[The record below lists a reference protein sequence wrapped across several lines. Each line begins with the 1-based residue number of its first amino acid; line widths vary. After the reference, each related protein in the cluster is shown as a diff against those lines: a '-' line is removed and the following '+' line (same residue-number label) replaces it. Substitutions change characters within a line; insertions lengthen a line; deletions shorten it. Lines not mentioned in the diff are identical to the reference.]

1 VQSAAARDPRAVPFA
16 DRAQRVQLSRR
27 SFLLGMGAAVAG
39 LGLAAWRQWP
49 DEGLWNPCRP
59 LPMPD
64 HLARHAMVT
73 AAWSGLDAAQV
84 WDTHVHLLGAAGEA
98 DGAWVNP
105 DMTSVA
111 HPFELIHF
119 KLYANAACADG
130 PGELLAGNYLARLA
144 ALHEAFPLGARL
156 VLLAMD
162 YFHDEAGNRVPAR
175 TMFQVSDAYAQR
187 AAARHPQRFEWCASI
202 HPYRP
207 DCVAALEWAA
217 AHGARAVK
225 WIPSMMGIDPASPR
239 CDRFYEALAR
249 AGLPLVT
256 HGGNEH
262 PLEGSAAPALNNPL
276 ALRRALDHGVRV
288 VIAHC
293 AGAGAGIDTDRGPNG
308 PEVENFALFARLM
321 DDPRYHGRLY
331 GDLAAVTEESRVGP
345 VLARIVQTKDWQGRL
360 LNGSDY
366 PLPGYMP
373 AFSLRRLADAG
384 FLSADEALT
393 LREIRTYNPLLFDFV
408 LKRRVAVDGERL
420 PPAVFETARHFGD
433 HRANR
438 AP

>member
-1 VQSAAARDPRAVPFA
+1 MR
-16 DRAQRVQLSRR
+16 LSRR
-27 SFLLGMGAAVAG
+27 SFLLGTSAAAAG
-39 LGLAAWRQWP
+39 LGVAAWQRWP
-49 DEGLWNPCRP
+49 DGGLWNPCRP
-59 LPMPD
+59 LPMPER
-64 HLARHAMVT
+64 LAHHAMVT

-84 WDTHVHLLGAAGEA
+84 WDTHVHLLGAGSEA

-111 HPFELIHF
+111 HPFEFVHF

-130 PGELLAGNYLARLA
+130 PGETLAASYLARLV
-144 ALHEAFPLGARL
+144 ALHEVFPSGARL
-156 VLLAMD
+156 LLLAMD
-162 YFHDEAGNRVPAR
+162 YFHDETGNRVPAR
-175 TMFQVSDAYAQR
+175 TMFHVSNAYAQR
-187 AAARHPQRFEWCASI
+187 AAAQHPQRLEWSASI

-207 DCVAALEWAA
+207 DCVTALEWAA

-225 WIPSMMGIDPASPR
+225 WIPSMLGIDPASAR

-249 AGLPLVT
+249 LGVPLIT
-256 HGGNEH
+256 HGGEEH
-262 PLEGSAAPALNNPL
+262 PLEGSASPALNNPL

-293 AGAGAGIDTDRGPNG
+293 ASAGGAIDTDRGPNG
-308 PEVENFALFARLM
+308 PEVENFTLFARLM
-321 DDPRYHGRLY
+321 DEPRFHGKLF

-345 VLARIVQTKDWQGRL
+345 VLARIVRARDWHGRL

-384 FLSADEALT
+384 FLSTDEAQV

-408 LKRRVAVDGERL
+408 LKRHLAVDGERL
-420 PPAVFETARHFGD
+420 PSAVFETAHFFGG

>member
-1 VQSAAARDPRAVPFA
+1 MPER
-16 DRAQRVQLSRR
+16 
-27 SFLLGMGAAVAG
+27 
-39 LGLAAWRQWP
+39 LA
-49 DEGLWNPCRP
+49 
-59 LPMPD
+59 
-64 HLARHAMVT
+64 HHAMVT

-84 WDTHVHLLGAAGEA
+84 WDTHVHLLGAGSEA

-111 HPFELIHF
+111 HPFEFVHF

-130 PGELLAGNYLARLA
+130 PGETLAASYLARLV
-144 ALHEAFPLGARL
+144 ALHEVFPSGARL
-156 VLLAMD
+156 LLLAMD
-162 YFHDEAGNRVPAR
+162 YFHDETGNRVPAR
-175 TMFQVSDAYAQR
+175 TMFHVSNAYAQR
-187 AAARHPQRFEWCASI
+187 AAAQHPQRLEWSASI

-207 DCVAALEWAA
+207 DCVTALEWAA

-225 WIPSMMGIDPASPR
+225 WIPSMLGIDPASAR

-249 AGLPLVT
+249 LGVPLIT
-256 HGGNEH
+256 HGGEEH
-262 PLEGSAAPALNNPL
+262 PLEGSASPALNNPL

-293 AGAGAGIDTDRGPNG
+293 ASAGGAIDTDRGPNG
-308 PEVENFALFARLM
+308 PEVENFTLFARLM
-321 DDPRYHGRLY
+321 DEPRFHGKLF

-345 VLARIVQTKDWQGRL
+345 VLARIVRARDWHGRL

-384 FLSADEALT
+384 FLSTDEAQV

-408 LKRRVAVDGERL
+408 LKRHLAVDGERL
-420 PPAVFETARHFGD
+420 PSAVFETARFFGG